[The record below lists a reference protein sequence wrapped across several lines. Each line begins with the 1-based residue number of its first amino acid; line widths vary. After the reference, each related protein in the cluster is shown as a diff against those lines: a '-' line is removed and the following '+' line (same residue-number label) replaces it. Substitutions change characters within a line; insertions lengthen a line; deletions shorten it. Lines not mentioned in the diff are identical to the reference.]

1 MSAPADPRARSA
13 REPGLAA
20 TVALY
25 ALARL
30 GLLALIAALL
40 LLAGTPFV
48 IALLVALIVAL
59 PLSMFVFRGL
69 RTRLDVALAAARARR
84 GGRNV
89 RRCGRGCAATSP
101 SRRPGR
107 GGRGGHGGWCGTSR
121 RAGGRDEPPDAA
133 LRRPARAPAR
143 RPS

>member
-20 TVALY
+20 TAALY
-25 ALARL
+25 ALVRL
-30 GLLALIAALL
+30 GLLALITTLL
-40 LLAGTPFV
+40 VMAGTPFV

-84 GGRNV
+84 GEER
-89 RRCGRGCAATSP
+89 
-101 SRRPGR
+101 
-107 GGRGGHGGWCGTSR
+107 
-121 RAGGRDEPPDAA
+121 AA
-133 LRRPARAPAR
+133 LRARLRGDEPEPPAGTADATEDGAEPAGELRAGTERPAAGSGDRPESQPDAR
-143 RPS
+143 RD

>member
-40 LLAGTPFV
+40 LVAGTPLV

-59 PLSMFVFRGL
+59 PLSMLVFRGL
-69 RTRLDVALAAARARR
+69 RTRLDVALAASR
-84 GGRNV
+84 GPGAGRSG
-89 RRCGRGCAATSP
+89 RRCGPAA
-101 SRRPGR
+101 R
-107 GGRGGHGGWCGTSR
+107 R
-121 RAGGRDEPPDAA
+121 RARAAGRD
-133 LRRPARAPAR
+133 AP
-143 RPS
+143 